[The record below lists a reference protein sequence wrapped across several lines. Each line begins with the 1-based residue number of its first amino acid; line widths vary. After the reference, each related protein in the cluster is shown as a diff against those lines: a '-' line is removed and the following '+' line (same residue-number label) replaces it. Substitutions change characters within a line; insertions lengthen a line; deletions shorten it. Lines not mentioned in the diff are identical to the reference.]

1 MPTSIYDPTFEM
13 PLVHPSNGLTAPA
26 DAPEFAA
33 LRDELALLERQADI
47 LRCRL
52 LQLCPEQADVS
63 APNCAP
69 VNELREANERLV
81 LAALDARTVAEAVV
95 TRLGEITRCSQRDAL
110 TGTPNRSLMLDRLE
124 SAIALSRR
132 RGTPMAVLF
141 VDIDHFKNINDVHGH
156 AVGDAVLQWT
166 AQRMEAVVRESDT
179 VARHGGDEFV
189 VLLAELAHA
198 GDVRRIAGQLVAA
211 LAAPCCIGARELQIT
226 ASIGVATYPQ
236 DGQDALTLIARA
248 DEAMYSAKHHG
259 RNRFELATSTVPKP
273 SDVDRR
279 ARAGMSGN
287 AQHGA
292 PAGR

>member
-1 MPTSIYDPTFEM
+1 MP
-13 PLVHPSNGLTAPA
+13 HPIRDMTAAAPA
-26 DAPEFAA
+26 DRPVTQAVPPPDTAETVA
-33 LRDELALLERQADI
+33 LRAELLVLERQVDA
-47 LRCRL
+47 LRARL
-52 LQLCPEQADVS
+52 PKTCPERPDSS

-69 VNELREANERLV
+69 VNELLDANERLV

-95 TRLGEITRCSQRDAL
+95 TRLGELTQCSQRDAL

-141 VDIDHFKNINDVHGH
+141 VDIDHFKQINDVHGH

-179 VARHGGDEFV
+179 VSRHGGDEFV
-189 VLLAELAHA
+189 VLLAELAHP

-211 LAAPCCIGARELQIT
+211 LAAPCCIGARELRIT
-226 ASIGVATYPQ
+226 VSIGVATYPQ
-236 DGQDALTLIARA
+236 DGQDAETLIAQA
-248 DEAMYSAKHHG
+248 DEAMYAAKHHG

-273 SDVDRR
+273 SDADRR
-279 ARAGMSGN
+279 PRAGMNGSAH
-287 AQHGA
+287 AQS
-292 PAGR
+292 